1 MHTSKQLLTIALVGS
16 FVIGGASGAAT
27 GLLATNKIT
36 IGTTTIGPLFSS
48 PTTPTLVPG
57 QISTEK
63 PALGP
68 NVQISPAKSE
78 EDSVTDAVKRVTPS
92 VVSIVVSKDLALV
105 NPQSTG
111 PMFPGEFFG
120 FILPQPSAPTP
131 PQSTQPSKKR
141 QVGGGTGFVITAD
154 GLILTNKH
162 VVSDMNADYSVVF
175 SNGKTYDAT
184 VLARDAFADVAFL
197 KIAATNLPIVRL
209 GNSDNAKIGST
220 VIAIGN
226 TLSEFQNT
234 VTKGV
239 ISGINRRVEAGGGI
253 SGSEVI
259 EGAIQTDAAINPG
272 NSGGPLINLGGEV
285 IGINTAVSL
294 QGQLIGFAI
303 PINLVKSVVDSVKTT
318 GRIVRP
324 WLGIRYVIINQDM
337 QKEENLPTDYGA
349 LISRGNART
358 DIAVIP
364 SSPADKAGLKENDI
378 ILEID
383 KQKITEAAS
392 LSSMV
397 QRHKPG
403 DKITLK
409 ILSQGKEKMVTVTL
423 EELPKVQQ

>member
-1 MHTSKQLLTIALVGS
+1 MQTPKQLLVIALVGS
-16 FVIGGASGAAT
+16 FVVGGISGAMT

-36 IGTTTIGPLFSS
+36 IGDKTIGPLFDSQATPIIVNGQPSS
-48 PTTPTLVPG
+48 DKNIITP
-57 QISTEK
+57 
-63 PALGP
+63 A
-68 NVQISPAKSE
+68 VQISPAKSE

-92 VVSIVVSKDLALV
+92 VVSIVVSKDLAQI

-111 PMFPGEFFG
+111 PMFPNDFFG
-120 FILPQPSAPTP
+120 FIAPQPAPS
-131 PQSTQPSKKR
+131 QSTQPSIKR
-141 QVGGGTGFVITAD
+141 QIGGGTGFIITAD

-162 VVSDMNADYSVVF
+162 VVSDTTADYSVVM
-175 SNGKTYDAT
+175 SNGKTYPAT
-184 VLARDAFADVAFL
+184 VLARDAFADVAFI
-197 KIAATNLPIVRL
+197 KIAATNLPVVRL

-239 ISGINRRVEAGGGI
+239 ISGINRRVEAGGGDT
-253 SGSEVI
+253 GSEVI

-272 NSGGPLINLGGEV
+272 NSGGPLINLAGEV

-303 PINLVKSVVDSVKTT
+303 PINVVKPVIDSIKST
-318 GRIVRP
+318 GHIVRP
-324 WLGIRYVIINQDM
+324 WLGIRYIIINKDIQT
-337 QKEENLPTDYGA
+337 ENKLPVDYGA
-349 LISRGNART
+349 LISRATRN
-358 DIAVIP
+358 DLAVLP
-364 SSPADKAGLKENDI
+364 GSPADKAGLKENDI

-383 KQKITEAAS
+383 KQKITEEAS

-403 DKITLK
+403 DKISIK
-409 ILSQGKEKMVTVTL
+409 VLSAGKEKMLTATL
-423 EELPKVQQ
+423 EELPKGQQ

>member
-1 MHTSKQLLTIALVGS
+1 MQTSKQLLVIALVGS
-16 FVIGGASGAAT
+16 FVIGGASGAVT

-48 PTTPTLVPG
+48 PTTPTLTPG

-63 PALGP
+63 PTLGP

-120 FILPQPSAPTP
+120 LMVPQPTTP
-131 PQSTQPSKKR
+131 PSQSTQPSKKR
-141 QVGGGTGFVITAD
+141 QVGGGTGFIITAD

-162 VVSDMNADYSVVF
+162 VVSDMAADYSVIM
-175 SNGKTYDAT
+175 SNGTTYDAT

-197 KIAATNLPIVRL
+197 KITATNLPVVRL

-239 ISGINRRVEAGGGI
+239 VSGINRRVEAGGGI

-272 NSGGPLINLGGEV
+272 NSGGPLINLAGEV

-318 GRIVRP
+318 GHIVRP

-337 QKEENLPTDYGA
+337 QKEESLPTDYGA

-364 SSPADKAGLKENDI
+364 SSPADKAGIKENDI

-403 DKITLK
+403 DKITLRV
-409 ILSQGKEKMVTVTL
+409 LSQGKEKLLTVTL
-423 EELPKVQQ
+423 EELPKVQ

>member
-1 MHTSKQLLTIALVGS
+1 MQTPKQLLAIALVGS

-36 IGTTTIGPLFSS
+36 IGSTTIGPLFDSHVA
-48 PTTPTLVPG
+48 PTLVPG
-57 QISTEK
+57 QISLDK
-63 PALGP
+63 PTLTP
-68 NVQISPAKSE
+68 SVQISPAKSE

-92 VVSIVVSKDLALV
+92 VVSIVISKDLALV

-120 FILPQPSAPTP
+120 VTVPQPTIPAPS
-131 PQSTQPSKKR
+131 QSTQPSKKR
-141 QVGGGTGFVITAD
+141 QIGGGTGFIITAD
-154 GLILTNKH
+154 GLIITNKH
-162 VVSDMNADYSVVF
+162 VVSDTNADYSVVM

-184 VLARDAFADVAFL
+184 VLARDAFADVAFI
-197 KIAATNLPIVRL
+197 KIAATNLPVVRL

-239 ISGINRRVEAGGGI
+239 VSGINRRVEAGGGI

-272 NSGGPLINLGGEV
+272 NSGGPLINLAGEV

-303 PINLVKSVVDSVKTT
+303 PINVVKSVVDSIKLT
-318 GRIVRP
+318 GHIVRP
-324 WLGIRYVIINQDM
+324 WLGIRYVIINKDM

-378 ILEID
+378 VLEID
-383 KQKITEAAS
+383 KQKISEASS

-397 QRHKPG
+397 QNHKPG

-409 ILSQGKEKMVTVTL
+409 VLSAGKEKMVPVTL
-423 EELPKVQQ
+423 EELPKAQQ